1 MTSAPSHSKMFA
13 RTGSAARPAPTF
25 ASVPRTDPA
34 PLGRLAV
41 ASLHAE
47 LVCAP
52 KPGLVTPFDT
62 GSHDDMDAATFMR
75 SLFSLRGYYA
85 AIAEAGA
92 DDAAFP
98 RLQRLGIDAEAAM
111 LRATG
116 GINTHRGAIFN
127 LGLLVAAASSLRARG
142 VRPSADAV
150 CDEVRGRWGAE
161 ILDAKTPA
169 AASHGQLAA
178 RRYGV
183 GGAKQQAANGFP
195 SLRAIAVP
203 ALRRLLADGVPMN
216 AARVQSLMRLVA
228 AIDDTNLLHRGG
240 QPGLAFAQR
249 QASGFLAAG
258 GVFAPRWERHLA
270 RIGHDFAARRLS
282 PGGSAD
288 LLACAWFLVRLEHAG
303 I

>member
-1 MTSAPSHSKMFA
+1 MNSVAFHASAAAATETKAPSPFGPVA
-13 RTGSAARPAPTF
+13 RADR
-25 ASVPRTDPA
+25 A

-75 SLFSLRGYYA
+75 SMFSLRSYFA
-85 AIAEAGA
+85 SIAEAGEA
-92 DDAAFP
+92 NAAFP

-142 VRPSADAV
+142 VCPSADAV
-150 CDEVRGRWGAE
+150 CEQVRERWGSE
-161 ILDAKTPA
+161 ILA
-169 AASHGQLAA
+169 ARAPTASSHGQRAA

-183 GGAKQQAANGFP
+183 GGARQQAADGFP
-195 SLRAIAVP
+195 SLRSIAVP

-216 AARVQSLMRLVA
+216 AAMVQALMTLVA
-228 AIDDTNLLHRGG
+228 TIDDTNLLHRGG
-240 QPGLAFAQR
+240 RSGLEFAQR
-249 QASGFLAAG
+249 RAREFLAAD
-258 GVFAPRWERHLA
+258 GVAAPCWQRHLA
-270 RIGHDFAARRLS
+270 DIGRDFVIRRLS

-288 LLACAWFLVRLEHAG
+288 LLACAWFLVRLECASR
-303 I
+303 